1 MFIIVDMG
9 ELLRMYRGRMTIFKM
24 IGRFRRFLRW
34 SAETPES
41 DNMAEATEDA
51 GDKSAQLAE
60 AVKEWQDKYLRLS
73 AEFDNYRK
81 RTLKEKMELVA
92 TGGEDV
98 IKSLLGVMDDIDR
111 ALAAMETAKDVDSVR
126 QGVVLIHQ
134 KLMDTLRAR
143 GLEEIEAI
151 GQELDTDLHEAV
163 AKVPVQEEEKKGKII
178 DVVQKG
184 YKLKDKV
191 TRYAKVVVGE

>member
-1 MFIIVDMG
+1 MAQKESEKKIVDK
-9 ELLRMYRGRMTIFKM
+9 EEVKNEAQAQEKAAEAT
-24 IGRFRRFLRW
+24 
-34 SAETPES
+34 SETPAS
-41 DNMAEATEDA
+41 DNVAEATEDA

-81 RTLKEKMELVA
+81 RTLKEKMDLVA
-92 TGGEDV
+92 TGGEEV
-98 IKSLLGVMDDIDR
+98 IKALLGVMDDIDR
-111 ALAAMETAKDVDSVR
+111 ALAAMKTAKDVESVR
-126 QGVVLIHQ
+126 QGVMLIHQ
-134 KLMDTLRAR
+134 KLMDMLRAR
-143 GLEEIEAI
+143 GVEEIEAI
-151 GQELDTDLHEAV
+151 GHELDTDLHEAV

>member
-1 MFIIVDMG
+1 MAQKESEKKIVDNEEVKNEAG
-9 ELLRMYRGRMTIFKM
+9 AQQTTAEA
-24 IGRFRRFLRW
+24 

-51 GDKSAQLAE
+51 GDKSTQLAD